1 MTTLRTCS
9 DDELVCQYCE
19 GCDRAFAELLRRYET
34 DIHNY
39 IFLTIADSDVADD
52 LFQEVFIKVMRTL
65 KEGKYHAKGKF
76 KAWLLRLTHNMM
88 MDHFR
93 REKRTLYVTNYDANQ
108 QILDLTP
115 ASELPEDFFDDQE
128 ALYHQ
133 ISLCVEDL
141 PEAQRE
147 VLKMRIY
154 EDIPFKEIAERTEV
168 SISTALGRMRY
179 ALINLRKMVQKRNIA
194 PV

>member
-9 DDELVCQYCE
+9 DDKLVCQYCE
-19 GCDRAFAELLRRYET
+19 GCDRAFAELLRRYEA

-39 IFLTIADSDVADD
+39 IFLTVADSDVADD

-65 KEGKYHAKGKF
+65 KEGKYRAKGKF

-93 REKRTLYVTNYDANQ
+93 SEKRSLYVTNYDANQ

-115 ASELPEDFFDDQE
+115 ASDLPEDFFDDQE
-128 ALYHQ
+128 AMYHQ

-179 ALINLRKMVQKRNIA
+179 ALINLRKMVRERNIA

>member
-1 MTTLRTCS
+1 MCS
-9 DDELVCQYCE
+9 DDELVRQYRE
-19 GCDRAFAELLRRYET
+19 GCDGAFAELLHRYEA

-39 IFLTIADSDVADD
+39 IFLTVSDSDLADD

-65 KEGKYHAKGKF
+65 QAGKYKAHGKF
-76 KAWLLRLTHNMM
+76 KSWLLRLTHNLM

-93 REKRTLYVTNYDANQ
+93 SEKRSLYVTNYDANQ

-115 ASELPEDFFDDQE
+115 ADDLPAEFFDDQE

-133 ISLCVEDL
+133 ISLCVEAL
-141 PEAQRE
+141 PETQRE

-154 EDIPFKEIAERTEV
+154 EEIPFKEIAERTEV
-168 SISTALGRMRY
+168 SINTALGRMRY
-179 ALINLRKMVQKRNIA
+179 ALLNLRKMVRERNIA

>member
-1 MTTLRTCS
+1 M
-9 DDELVCQYCE
+9 
-19 GCDRAFAELLRRYET
+19 
-34 DIHNY
+34 
-39 IFLTIADSDVADD
+39 
-52 LFQEVFIKVMRTL
+52 MRTL
-65 KEGKYHAKGKF
+65 KEGKYRAKGKF

-93 REKRTLYVTNYDANQ
+93 SEKRSLYVTNYDANQ

-115 ASELPEDFFDDQE
+115 ASDLPEDFFDDQE

-179 ALINLRKMVQKRNIA
+179 ALINLRKMVRERNIA

>member
-1 MTTLRTCS
+1 
-9 DDELVCQYCE
+9 
-19 GCDRAFAELLRRYET
+19 
-34 DIHNY
+34 
-39 IFLTIADSDVADD
+39 
-52 LFQEVFIKVMRTL
+52 
-65 KEGKYHAKGKF
+65 
-76 KAWLLRLTHNMM
+76 MM

-93 REKRTLYVTNYDANQ
+93 QEKRALYVTNYDTNQ

-115 ASELPEDFFDDQE
+115 ASELPEDFFDAQE

-133 ISLCVEDL
+133 ISLCVENL

-179 ALINLRKMVQKRNIA
+179 ALINLRKMVRERNIA